1 MSLESNSN
9 KICVRIKD
17 SGKMLTSVHTIRL
30 EEKSDTKTN
39 QIEANKND
47 IKWFMN
53 FSKILKQINLWID
66 K

>member
-1 MSLESNSN
+1 M
-9 KICVRIKD
+9 RIKD

-47 IKWFMN
+47 IKMIYELFEDFKTN
-53 FSKILKQINLWID
+53 
-66 K
+66 